1 MKKVRILILCTGNS
15 CRSQMAHGILQS
27 LDKNIEVCSAG
38 TKPAE
43 HVHPKAIEV
52 MREIGIDLSSHTPKN
67 VTQYLDEEWDY
78 VITVCGNANEN
89 CPAFNGK
96 VKHRLHIG
104 FDDPS
109 EVVGSNNLI
118 MDEFRR
124 VRNEIEQAFK
134 SFYISQIKTTENNEC
149 REELT

>member
-1 MKKVRILILCTGNS
+1 
-15 CRSQMAHGILQS
+15 MAHGILQS
-27 LDKNIEVCSAG
+27 LGNDIEVCSAG

-43 HVHPKAIEV
+43 HVNPKAIEV
-52 MREIGIDLSSHTPKN
+52 IREIGIDLSSHTPKN
-67 VTQYLDEEWDY
+67 VLQYLDEEWDY

-109 EVVGSNNLI
+109 EFVGSNNLI

-124 VRNEIEQAFK
+124 VRDEIEQTFNG
-134 SFYISQIKTTENNEC
+134 FYISQIKAIENK
-149 REELT
+149 

>member
-1 MKKVRILILCTGNS
+1 MRKVRILILCTGNS

-27 LDKNIEVCSAG
+27 LDEDIEVCSAG

-43 HVHPKAIEV
+43 HVNHQAIEV

-67 VTQYLDEEWDY
+67 VAQYLDEEWDY

-89 CPAFNGK
+89 CPIFNGK

-109 EVVGSNNLI
+109 EVIGSNNLI
-118 MDEFRR
+118 MGEFRR
-124 VRNEIEQAFK
+124 VRDEIEQTFK
-134 SFYISQIKTTENNEC
+134 SFYISQIKAIKNK
-149 REELT
+149 